1 MHALSLLAIL
11 LPLAAAD
18 THNWC
23 SCQSWT
29 SGPNAKWG
37 VNQMLSYFVCSQDFK
52 GVAKFDV
59 NTNRCNGLNGYKIDG
74 DTWNGHCKAAAL
86 GYFPITM
93 DGYMDIRGTPLKVDE
108 AVGLCR

>member
-29 SGPNAKWG
+29 SGQNAKWG

-52 GVAKFDV
+52 GV
-59 NTNRCNGLNGYKIDG
+59 
-74 DTWNGHCKAAAL
+74 
-86 GYFPITM
+86 
-93 DGYMDIRGTPLKVDE
+93 
-108 AVGLCR
+108 

>member
-29 SGPNAKWG
+29 AGPQANWG
-37 VNQMLSYFVCSQDFK
+37 VNQMLSYFVCSQDYK
-52 GVAKFDV
+52 GVAKFNV
-59 NTNRCNGLNGYKIDG
+59 NTNRCEGQNGYKLDG
-74 DTWNGHCKAAAL
+74 DTWEGHCKAAGQ

-93 DGYMDIRGTPLKVDE
+93 EGNIDIRGTPLRVDQ